1 MKPSSSLHL
10 DSGRDFG
17 GAQRRVLYLLE
28 GLVARGH
35 RVLLCSPRSAPLHD
49 RAAAA
54 GIACQALTM
63 RSGLDFPSAVRLARL
78 VRDDAFDLVHAHD
91 PQSHSIARAAQG
103 ICHAASLH
111 ANLFVTHHDLAAER
125 SASGHLRDDATGVH
139 HVVSSRHVRDG
150 LVRRGVDAKRIA
162 VVPNGVDVERLSA
175 SRNAAAHDPWELKSR
190 GMRLVGSVGSLTREK
205 NPALLLQAFALL
217 RQQIPDVHLLLVGDG
232 PLRSGLQKRARQLGI
247 ADAVTF
253 GGPMEDTSMVFA
265 LLEVFVL
272 SSDIESLCST
282 ALDAMAAGTPVVATA
297 AAGILNLVRHGTSA
311 LVVPPRDAESL
322 AQAIALL
329 LRRPDLAQDLVRGG
343 REVAQQHSVDRM
355 VEATLGAYRE
365 LGQFANGSGNA

>member
-1 MKPSSSLHL
+1 
-10 DSGRDFG
+10 
-17 GAQRRVLYLLE
+17 
-28 GLVARGH
+28 
-35 RVLLCSPRSAPLHD
+35 
-49 RAAAA
+49 
-54 GIACQALTM
+54 M

-78 VRDDAFDLVHAHD
+78 VQDDAFDLVHAHD

-103 ICHAASLH
+103 ISHAASLH
-111 ANLFVTHHDLAAER
+111 GNLFVTHHDLAAER
-125 SASGHLRDDATGVH
+125 SAQGHLRYDVTGVH
-139 HVVSSRHVRDG
+139 HVVNSRHVRDG
-150 LVRRGVDAKRIA
+150 LVRRGVDARRIA

-175 SRNAAAHDPWELKSR
+175 TRSAVARDPWELKSR
-190 GMRLVGSVGSLTREK
+190 GVRLVGSVGSLTREK
-205 NPALLLQAFALL
+205 NPALLVQAFALL
-217 RQQIPDVHLLLVGDG
+217 RQQIPDVHMLLVGDG

-253 GGPMEDTSMVFA
+253 AGHVEDTSMVFA

-282 ALDAMAAGTPVVATA
+282 ALDAMAAGTPVVTTA
-297 AAGILNLVRHGTSA
+297 AAGILNLVRHGASA

-329 LRRPDLAQDLVRGG
+329 LRRPDLVSDLVRGG

-355 VEATLGAYRE
+355 VDATLGAYQE